1 LENEKKL
8 YTKIALSEAIAE
20 YGVLSLKYL
29 IPLLGKIGKNQHK
42 KLLWLIS
49 IKKSYPLPRDLAA
62 RTIIRIGEPTLP
74 FLEEILVSG
83 TYAQKIEVID
93 AIGHIVFYCNQF

>member
-1 LENEKKL
+1 LYALLENEKKL

-42 KLLWLIS
+42 KVALVDIN
-49 IKKSYPLPRDLAA
+49 KKSYLLPRDIAA
-62 RTIIRIGEPTLP
+62 RIIIRIGKPALP

-83 TYAQKIEVID
+83 AYA
-93 AIGHIVFYCNQF
+93 